1 MAGRDTDM
9 RSWADL
15 LHNSSQLLQSN
26 TPSAPL
32 PPIQRSLEQLETL
45 SRQLKARTSRYEAPN
60 EAIAATRL
68 LAREG
73 ISADQLTRDLK
84 SFELKTS
91 FEDVFPVEATSVEEY
106 LQQVHEMAMVSAI
119 QEAQRDNLRSF
130 HSYML
135 KVVEDDWAKEKRDFL
150 NNLSRLPQ
158 APPNSGNQRSSGHA
172 VQPYQ
177 GSSTITPLRVQDTP
191 RGSESVFTAHQNMDS
206 RKAAAYA
213 NVVTRLNEARERS
226 LPFKVATAMRS
237 AYESAALE
245 TTTSKSVSLTKI
257 WHLLQSLLSE
267 DVDMSPNVSK
277 KASMLAGARRHLEA
291 GHEKYIL
298 DTIHNHPSQAAL
310 GGSTGNLQRIRA
322 FLRVRLQDQA
332 TVLDF
337 DASDLQRQ
345 PPLDTSW
352 HQIYYCL
359 RSGYYDEAISVAQ
372 QSRLCRS
379 FAGQLGEWVAKG
391 GSVSPNTAAAVL
403 EECERM
409 VRSGDRAG
417 RGGYDKKK
425 LLLYTIVCGSRQQA
439 DSLLR
444 DMPALFSTIEDFL
457 WFRLAMIGNPSDTSS
472 QPRTSADGSMSYTL
486 EELQSY
492 LTKFQPSHYTKN
504 GKDPLVYPYVL
515 LLSLQFHAAI
525 VYMIKEDS
533 HVDSVHIAIAV
544 ADYGCLSEGTTGVK
558 KLGSMDAASEAA
570 SIIRHYALTYVRQGN
585 MSLALEYYAQ
595 AAAAV
600 GGGAVAWSG
609 HGNGDQQRQHHL
621 LLKQLITELLLR
633 DGGIPLL
640 LGGRGSGSEGSL
652 RRFVPDPQNQRSL
665 LLEAA
670 RQCQESG
677 FHDKA
682 VELLKRI
689 GEFSTALEIV
699 NQCLSDTIA
708 ATASGR
714 GDGDTKSS
722 GLIYAGNEILDA
734 YKVVGGSS
742 SQNLEQVAGQQTAF
756 RQLESILAFYRFT
769 RSGRYSDALMELG
782 KLAFLPFGSRTP
794 ENSAEALRYTS
805 LSVQACVPDL
815 LREALICLDQ
825 VNDADGTVRRLKSKI
840 ANFIANSLP
849 RNLPQELYDRV
860 AQIM

>member
-15 LHNSSQLLQSN
+15 LHNSSQLLHSY

-130 HSYML
+130 DSYML
-135 KVVEDDWAKEKRDFL
+135 KVLEDDWMKEKREFL

-158 APPNSGNQRSSGHA
+158 APSNVGQSAITNA
-172 VQPYQ
+172 IQPYQ
-177 GSSTITPLRVQDTP
+177 GSTAITPRRLQDTP
-191 RGSESVFTAHQNMDS
+191 RGQENVSAQQNVVS
-206 RKAAAYA
+206 KKAAAYA
-213 NVVTRLNEARERS
+213 NVVMRLNEARERS
-226 LPFKVATAMRS
+226 LPFKVATTMKS
-237 AYESAALE
+237 AYESTAWE
-245 TTTSKSVSLTKI
+245 TTTSKSVTLTKI
-257 WHLLQSLLSE
+257 WHLMQSILSE
-267 DVDMSPNVSK
+267 DIDMPSNVSK
-277 KASMLAGARRHLEA
+277 KACMVAGSRRHLEA

-298 DTIHNHPSQAAL
+298 DTIHNHPAQAAL
-310 GGSTGNLQRIRA
+310 GGSTGNLQRVRA
-322 FLRVRLQDQA
+322 FLRVRLQDQGS
-332 TVLDF
+332 VLDF

-345 PPLDTSW
+345 PPLDTTW

-359 RSGYYDEAISVAQ
+359 RSGYYDEALLVAQ
-372 QSRLCRS
+372 QSRLSRT
-379 FAGQLGEWVAKG
+379 FAPQLSEWISKG
-391 GSVSPNTAAAVL
+391 GSVSPNTAAAIL

-409 VRSGDRAG
+409 ARSGDRAG

-425 LLLYTIVCGSRQQA
+425 MLLYTIVCGNRQQA
-439 DSLLR
+439 DHLLR
-444 DMPALFSTIEDFL
+444 DMPSLFSTIEDFL
-457 WFRLAMIGNPSDTSS
+457 WFRLALIGTSS
-472 QPRTSADGSMSYTL
+472 ESSSQGRPSADGSTSYTL
-486 EELQSY
+486 EELQGY

-504 GKDPLVYPYVL
+504 
-515 LLSLQFHAAI
+515 A
-525 VYMIKEDS
+525 
-533 HVDSVHIAIAV
+533 
-544 ADYGCLSEGTTGVK
+544 ADYGCFSEGNNGVK
-558 KLGSMDAASEAA
+558 KLGSMDAASEVA
-570 SIIRHYALTYVRQGN
+570 SIIRHYALAYVRQGN
-585 MSLALEYYAQ
+585 MPLALEYYAQ
-595 AAAAV
+595 AAATV

-609 HGNGDQQRQHHL
+609 HGNSDQQRQHHL
-621 LLKQLITELLLR
+621 LLKQLMSELLLR

-640 LGGRGSGSEGSL
+640 LGGRGSGAEGSL
-652 RRFVPDPQNQRSL
+652 RRFIPDPQSQRNL
-665 LLEAA
+665 LMEAA

-689 GEFSTALEIV
+689 GEFATALEIV

-708 ATASGR
+708 AMASGR

-722 GLIYAGNEILDA
+722 GLIHAGNEILEGF
-734 YKVVGGSS
+734 KVVGGSS
-742 SQNLEQVAGQQTAF
+742 LPNSEQVAAQQTAF
-756 RQLESILAFYRFT
+756 RQLESLLTFYRFT
-769 RSGRYSDALMELG
+769 RSGRYSDALMELA
-782 KLAFLPFGSRTP
+782 KLNFLPLGTRTP
-794 ENSAEALRYTS
+794 ESSAEALRYTS
-805 LSVQACVPDL
+805 LHVQACVPDL
-815 LREALICLDQ
+815 LREALTCLDQ

-860 AQIM
+860 AQIL